1 MNLVSGI
8 DPASVEPTQT
18 TLVYCKLRDDQPGVF
33 MPPEEARQLA
43 AQRIPTL
50 AENMAAYILA
60 LRARGS

>member
-1 MNLVSGI
+1 MNLVPRI

-18 TLVYCKLRDDQPGVF
+18 KLVYCKLRDDQPGVF
-33 MPPEEARQLA
+33 MTPEEARQLA

-60 LRARGS
+60 LRERGS

>member
-1 MNLVSGI
+1 MNLVSRI
-8 DPASVEPTQT
+8 DPASVEPTRT
-18 TLVYCKLRDDQPGVF
+18 KLVYCRLRDDQPGVF